1 MGCDTPGW
9 RDRMAFTLAETS
21 VQLRYWTLAVQGQVA
36 PFPPSPLEPQTE
48 DAGKTGQD
56 THSYH
61 GVTGFHTAGPTDVAQ
76 GSLAAASGK
85 TCNPYIQVNWWAKC
99 STFLGNT
106 LLTVIAWSGRERE
119 QGEKSDFFI
128 LHFLTND
135 KLSAQ
140 YAVGNVLFYTECWWF
155 SFGPWHTASLS
166 VYRWPMEIIPWP

>member
-106 LLTVIAWSGRERE
+106 LLTVIAESLSRICCKTVLLMVSTRGCTETVYIGRCIFAWETS
-119 QGEKSDFFI
+119 QGESFTFF
-128 LHFLTND
+128 LWPL
-135 KLSAQ
+135 
-140 YAVGNVLFYTECWWF
+140 VLAYSTLLL
-155 SFGPWHTASLS
+155 LS
-166 VYRWPMEIIPWP
+166 VDE